1 MIMKLIATVLL
12 GLALTPSASLATS
25 TKVPP
30 ETTLFTLVYSGNL
43 DGELE
48 PCGCSEGGNKGGIK
62 RRVTMIDQ
70 LRQQYPELLLISSG
84 GLIVSELPQDRLKS
98 RYIMEG
104 LNALNYDAIGLQ
116 WRDLGFGKEF
126 IAHNPLPFISSNAY
140 LDSFPSQQVINRQKQ
155 AFVFFNWLD
164 ASSQPQSNMESRDH
178 NVSNDTQALKQRL
191 SLAKALG
198 ATTILSSTLPLAKAK
213 TSLPLEDVDIL
224 IIKAKYEKFGEPV
237 KLNNTLAI
245 QPGSRGMRL
254 GKLQFSLNN
263 KGHID
268 HWSHEA
274 IPLPPEVGDAPRMES
289 WYTNYNAEV
298 KTEYEKRAAERQRIE
313 QGESPYIG
321 DKACQTCHQKAY
333 QTWSQSQHAEAFYAL
348 QDVNKAF
355 DPDCI
360 PCHTVGFE
368 QFGGF
373 IDSAITEHLAHVQC
387 ESCHGAAKQ
396 HATSVGQTS
405 VTNTDWPKEK
415 ICGQCHIQKHSPD
428 FVYETYWP
436 KIAHGK
442 E

>member
-1 MIMKLIATVLL
+1 
-12 GLALTPSASLATS
+12 LALTPSASLATS
-25 TKVPP
+25 TEAQP
-30 ETTLFTLVYSGNL
+30 ETTPFTLVYSGNL

-62 RRVTMIDQ
+62 RRVKMVDQ

-126 IAHNPLPFISSNAY
+126 IEQSPLPFISSNAY
-140 LDSFPSQQVINRQKQ
+140 LDSFPSQQVIKKQNQ

-164 ASSQPQSNMESRDH
+164 AKSQPQSNMESSDH
-178 NVSNDTQALKQRL
+178 DVSNDNQALQQRL

-198 ATTILSSTLPLAKAK
+198 ATTILSSTLPLAKAQ
-213 TSLPLEDVDIL
+213 TDLPLDDVDIL
-224 IIKAKYEKFGEPV
+224 IIKAKYEQFGEPV
-237 KLNNTLAI
+237 KINNTLAI

-254 GKLQFSLNN
+254 GKLQFSLND

-274 IPLPPEVGDAPRMES
+274 IPLPPEVGDAPRMAT

-333 QTWSQSQHAEAFYAL
+333 QTWSQSRHAEAFYAL

-368 QFGGF
+368 QTGGF
-373 IDSAITEHLAHVQC
+373 IDSAITEHLTHVQC

-396 HATSVGQTS
+396 HATSAGQTP
-405 VTNTDWPKEK
+405 VANTDWPKEK

-428 FVYETYWP
+428 FVYESYWP